1 MINLT
6 RFLFNILVS
15 VSGCESTPTEALN
28 LFLWQFEWKANLT
41 LLPAPLSCE
50 RSISPT
56 PQSSFPGWNAA
67 WWDLQLSL
75 LNNKMKFCQERGSR
89 AGGIPFHICI
99 YCVRAYVW
107 GGVHTVYSLR
117 PRLHLCWYFSKHAS
131 FFFFFAPLSL
141 STIQIRRFR
150 PHTLRFFSL
159 IGFSE
164 IFSAHHC

>member
-1 MINLT
+1 MTNLT

-67 WWDLQLSL
+67 WWELQLSL

-89 AGGIPFHICI
+89 AGGIPFRICI
-99 YCVRAYVW
+99 YCVHTYV
-107 GGVHTVYSLR
+107 GGDTYGILTKAQATPMLIFFKTCGVFLHHWAFQLYKYGDSAHT
-117 PRLHLCWYFSKHAS
+117 HWD
-131 FFFFFAPLSL
+131 
-141 STIQIRRFR
+141 
-150 PHTLRFFSL
+150 FFSL

-164 IFSAHHC
+164 IFAAHHC

>member
-15 VSGCESTPTEALN
+15 VSGCGSTPTEALN

-89 AGGIPFHICI
+89 AGGIPFRICI
-99 YCVRAYVW
+99 YCVHTYV
-107 GGVHTVYSLR
+107 GGMHMVYSLR
-117 PRLHLCWYFSKHAS
+117 PRLHLCWYFSKRA
-131 FFFFFAPLSL
+131 FFLHHWAFQLYKYRNSA
-141 STIQIRRFR
+141 
-150 PHTLRFFSL
+150 HWDFFSL

-164 IFSAHHC
+164 IFAAHHC